1 MLKTIKDKW
10 GISSNIQLLTIFLV
24 FGVTGSLSAYISQ
37 PILNFIG
44 IDRMSISSWLY
55 WPIRILIIFPI
66 YQILIVAI
74 GALFGQF
81 KFFWKF
87 EKKMLARLG
96 FKI

>member
-1 MLKTIKDKW
+1 MIKTIKDKW

-24 FGVTGSLSAYISQ
+24 FGVTGSLSVYISQ
-37 PILNFIG
+37 PLLNFIG
-44 IDRMSISSWLY
+44 IDRMTISSWLY
-55 WPIRILIIFPI
+55 WPIRILIIFPV
-66 YQILIVAI
+66 YQILIVVI
-74 GALFGQF
+74 GTLFGQF

>member
-1 MLKTIKDKW
+1 MIKTIKDKW

-37 PILNFIG
+37 PLLNFIG
-44 IDRMSISSWLY
+44 IDRMTISSWLY

-66 YQILIVAI
+66 YQRLIVVI
-74 GALFGQF
+74 GTLFGQF
-81 KFFWKF
+81 RFFWEF

>member
-1 MLKTIKDKW
+1 MIKTIKDKW

-37 PILNFIG
+37 PLLNFIG
-44 IDRMSISSWLY
+44 IDRMTISSWLY

-81 KFFWKF
+81 RFFWEF

>member
-44 IDRMSISSWLY
+44 IDRMTISSWIY
-55 WPIRILIIFPI
+55 WPIRILIIFPV

-74 GALFGQF
+74 GSLFGQF
-81 KFFWKF
+81 RFFWEF

>member
-37 PILNFIG
+37 PLLNFIG
-44 IDRMSISSWLY
+44 IDRMTISSWIY
-55 WPIRILIIFPI
+55 WPIRILIIFPV

-74 GALFGQF
+74 GSLFGQF
-81 KFFWKF
+81 RFFWEF

>member
-1 MLKTIKDKW
+1 MIKTIKHRW
-10 GISSNIQLLTIFLV
+10 GINSNIQLLTIFLV

-37 PILNFIG
+37 PLLNFIG
-44 IDRMSISSWLY
+44 IDRMTISSWLY
-55 WPIRILIIFPI
+55 WPIRILIIFPV

-74 GALFGQF
+74 GTLFGQF
-81 KFFWKF
+81 RFFWEF

>member
-37 PILNFIG
+37 PLLNFIG
-44 IDRMSISSWLY
+44 IDRMTISSWLY

-81 KFFWKF
+81 RFFWEF